1 MEQTK
6 PALIKPCLSGTAVK
20 YTGIVMMV
28 FDHIHQIFTDQG
40 TPSWFHWIGR
50 PVMPIFLFMCAQAFW
65 HTWSRVK
72 YLLRL
77 FICFELMNIGN
88 MVLNVFFPVQD
99 FELTNNV
106 FQTLLLSAFYMFL
119 IEMIR
124 AGIHEKRPLKIT
136 GAVLLMLLPIA
147 GLLLVYYLLRVFPK
161 LGFFYPFVPNF
172 LFTEGSFSAVV
183 MAVLFYLFRKSRS
196 IQVLI
201 IVIFSV
207 LAIIIT
213 LFSGKNLLSGSPQ
226 WLLIFALI
234 PILLYN
240 GERGKGN
247 KYFFYIFYPA
257 HIYLFYIVAWFMA
270 TH

>member
-1 MEQTK
+1 VEQTK
-6 PALIKPCLSGTAVK
+6 PTIIKPCLSGTAVK
-20 YTGIVMMV
+20 YIGIVMMV
-28 FDHIHQIFTDQG
+28 FDHVYQMFADQG
-40 TPSWFHWIGR
+40 VPSWFHWIGR

-65 HTWSRVK
+65 HTRNRAK

-77 FICFELMNIGN
+77 LICFELMNIGN
-88 MVLNVFFPVQD
+88 MVLNIFFPVQA

-124 AGIHEKRPLKIT
+124 TGIHKKRPLKIT
-136 GAVLLMLLPIA
+136 GAILLMLLPIA
-147 GLLLVYYLLRVFPK
+147 VLLLVYYILRVFPK
-161 LGFFYPFVPNF
+161 LGFFYSFVPNLF
-172 LFTEGSFSAVV
+172 FTEGSFSAVV
-183 MAVLFYLFRKSRS
+183 LAVLFYLFIEDRR

-207 LAIIIT
+207 LTLIIT
-213 LFSGKNLLSGSPQ
+213 LFRGENLLSGNPQ
-226 WLLIFALI
+226 WLMIFAII

-247 KYFFYIFYPA
+247 KLFFYIFYPA
-257 HIYLFYIVAWFMA
+257 HIYLFYIVAWFVR
-270 TH
+270 T